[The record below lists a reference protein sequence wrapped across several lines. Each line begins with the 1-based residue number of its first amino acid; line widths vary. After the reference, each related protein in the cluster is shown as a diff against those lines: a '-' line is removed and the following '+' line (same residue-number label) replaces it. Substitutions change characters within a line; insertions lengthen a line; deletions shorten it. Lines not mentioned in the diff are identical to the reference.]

1 VARLGFEQL
10 LRFIAFFSV
19 NLALLNLLPVPL
31 LDGGQVVFVLAE
43 AVRHRPLS
51 LNTRL
56 RLQQVGF
63 VLLLC
68 LMALAIGN
76 DVVRTLFH

>member
-1 VARLGFEQL
+1 M
-10 LRFIAFFSV
+10 AFFSV

-43 AVRHRPLS
+43 AVRRKPLS